1 MTHPSYLSW
10 QIDWPVFVKVP
21 FFSDGKTWGRQD
33 HFNWLER
40 GLDPY
45 KVSILYSTGYIYHNS
60 DLEVKNKVGDR
71 LVEMNRE
78 QLLSLVGLLNSEVK
92 KKTTSKNEFEAK
104 KCKSSA
110 IPDKQRGLIRRFLMS
125 NPWITDDFY
134 ALRDQILDKKSTV
147 VETPVVAESSE
158 E

>member
-10 QIDWPVFVKVP
+10 QIDWPVFVKIP

-45 KVSILYSTGYIYHNS
+45 KVSILYSTGYLYHSS

-71 LVEMNRE
+71 LIEMSKD
-78 QLLSLVGLLNSEVK
+78 QLAYVVNLLNTEVRR
-92 KKTTSKNEFEAK
+92 KTSSKAEFEAK
-104 KCKSSA
+104 KCKQSA
-110 IPDKQRGLIRRFLMS
+110 IPDKQRGLIRRFLLS
-125 NPWITDDFY
+125 NPWATEDFY
-134 ALRDQILDKKSTV
+134 KIRDTV
-147 VETPVVAESSE
+147 FSKTDQPVAEATITTE
-158 E
+158 